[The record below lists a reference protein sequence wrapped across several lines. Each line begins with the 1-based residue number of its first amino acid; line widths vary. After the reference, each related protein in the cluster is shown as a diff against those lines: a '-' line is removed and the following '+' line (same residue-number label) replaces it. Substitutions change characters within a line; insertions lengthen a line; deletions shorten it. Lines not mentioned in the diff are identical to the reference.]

1 MLPESRPAP
10 QGSKLVDLID
20 PALRSVDGTLLNAAT
35 VFVGTLLG
43 LLIGKRLPER
53 VQNTLFGALGLVTLL
68 IGISGAL
75 TTRNP
80 LIILGSMLLG
90 GLLGELLH
98 IEGGL
103 KRLGDAIE
111 RRSGQSEKSVS
122 VAFVTSSLVF
132 CVGPLSILGPLAN
145 GLTGDINDLAIKS
158 MLDGFAAIAFAAT
171 LGWGVLFS
179 IVTILLYQGGI
190 SLAAQVLKPVLDANP
205 AALVELNAVG
215 GVILMALG
223 FKLLKIRDL
232 PVANYL
238 PALVIAPALAVFVAH
253 PPLHLPLPR

>member
-1 MLPESRPAP
+1 MS
-10 QGSKLVDLID
+10 LID
-20 PALRSVDGTLLNAAT
+20 SVFRSVDGTLLNAAT
-35 VFVGTLLG
+35 VIVGTLLG
-43 LLIGKRLPER
+43 LLVGNRLPER
-53 VQNTLFGALGLVTLL
+53 VQDTLFGAIGLVTLL

-90 GLLGELLH
+90 GLVGELLH
-98 IEGGL
+98 IEDGL

-111 RRSGQSEKSVS
+111 RRTARPGSSVS
-122 VAFVTSSLVF
+122 AAFVTSSLVF
-132 CVGPLSILGPLAN
+132 CVGPLSILGSLAN
-145 GLTGDINDLAIKS
+145 GLNGNIDDLAIKS

-179 IVTILLYQGGI
+179 VITILLYQGGI
-190 SLAAQVLKPVLDANP
+190 SLAAVSLKPFVDANP

-223 FKLLKIRDL
+223 LKLLKIREL
-232 PVANYL
+232 RVANYL
-238 PALVIAPALAVFVAH
+238 PALVIAPLLAVLVAH
-253 PPLHLPLPR
+253 PPFHLPLPR